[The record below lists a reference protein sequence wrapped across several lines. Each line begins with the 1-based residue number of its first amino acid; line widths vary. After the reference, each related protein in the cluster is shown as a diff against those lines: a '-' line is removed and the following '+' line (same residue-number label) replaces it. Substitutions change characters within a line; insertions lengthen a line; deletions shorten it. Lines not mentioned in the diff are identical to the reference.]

1 MNAPLRAW
9 TLLDK
14 QLALQARIFRV
25 VLSRWRSPRTQVEH
39 TFTVIDSADF
49 VNVIALDT
57 QDNLVM
63 IRQFRLGTE
72 RFTLEVPGGMIDP
85 GEQPLAAAER
95 ELYEECGYRA
105 ERMIDLGTVETNP
118 AIFNNRAHMFL
129 AEGCVHAGAQV
140 LDDAEDIEVVTIP
153 VAEALRMLRDGRIN
167 HALVA
172 VALHRF
178 ELYRAGL
185 LDLGASSRA
194 P

>member
-1 MNAPLRAW
+1 VGSPLRAW
-9 TLLDK
+9 TLIDK
-14 QLALQARIFRV
+14 QLALSARVFRIW
-25 VLSRWRSPRTQVEH
+25 LSRWRSPRTQLEH

-49 VNVIALDT
+49 VNVIAVDT
-57 QDNLVM
+57 ADNLVM
-63 IRQFRLGTE
+63 IRQFRLGAE

-85 GEQPLAAAER
+85 GEQPAAAAER
-95 ELYEECGYRA
+95 ELYEESGYRA
-105 ERMIDLGTVETNP
+105 ERWVELGAVETNP

-140 LDDAEDIEVVTIP
+140 LDDGEDIEVVTIP
-153 VAEALRMLRDGRIN
+153 VTEVVRMLHDGRID

-172 VALHRF
+172 VILHRF
-178 ELYRAGL
+178 QLYRAGL